1 MRLLFVTSTRLGDAV
16 LSTGALGCLLER
28 HPGARVTVVA
38 GPVAAAIFAGVPGL
52 ERIVV
57 LRKKRY
63 GLHWLQLWARL
74 VRHRWRVV
82 CDLRASALAWL
93 LPARQRYVIGRKDR
107 AEHRVV
113 ELGRLLGE
121 AVPPAPRLWPVPA
134 QEAAAERL
142 LSVPEGREAPVLAIG
157 PSANW
162 SGKVWPAER
171 FAEVALALTA
181 PDGPLPGARIAV
193 LAAEHERLQANPLLA
208 ALPRARRLD
217 LVGRAPLPVLGAVLA
232 RCRLYVG
239 NDSGLMHLAA
249 AAGCPTLGLF
259 GPSPEARYAPWGPHC
274 AFVRTPESFEALTGA
289 PGFDFSHPTR
299 CYMETLP
306 VAPVLEAAEALLAR
320 TGRQAAL
327 SPPGAAPPA
336 PPAPPRP

>member
-16 LSTGALGCLLER
+16 LSTGALACLLER

-38 GPVAAAIFAGVPGL
+38 GPVAAPIFAGLPGL

-63 GLHWLQLWARL
+63 GLHWLQLWSRLARY
-74 VRHRWRVV
+74 RWGVV

-93 LPARQRYVIGRKDR
+93 LPARRRYVIGRKDR
-107 AEHRVV
+107 SEHRVV

-121 AVPPAPRLWPVPA
+121 ETPPPAPRLWPVRA
-134 QEAAAERL
+134 SEELAERL
-142 LSVPEGREAPVLAIG
+142 LPPGDGPLLAIG

-171 FAEVALALTA
+171 FAELALALTG
-181 PDGPLPGARIAV
+181 PEGPLPGAPVVVI
-193 LAAEHERLQANPLLA
+193 AAEHERLQANPLLA
-208 ALPRARRLD
+208 ALPRERRID
-217 LVGRAPLPVLGAVLA
+217 LVGKAPLPVLGAVLA

-259 GPSPEARYAPWGPHC
+259 GPSPEARYAPWGPH
-274 AFVRTPESFEALTGA
+274 AAYVRTPESFEALTRQ
-289 PGFDFSHPTR
+289 PGFDFAHRTR
-299 CYMETLP
+299 CYMETLE
-306 VAPVLEAAEALLAR
+306 VEPVLAAAQALLAR
-320 TGRQAAL
+320 TANSRR
-327 SPPGAAPPA
+327 S
-336 PPAPPRP
+336 